1 MEGEVGDSEL
11 KHPGSNHTVKRSRK
25 CLQGGRERGRE
36 VAVHQGDRLSWG
48 GVSNGVWKPWA
59 PCGSGVGHWVGR
71 GAYSLLLLS
80 QR

>member
-36 VAVHQGDRLSWG
+36 VAVHQGDRLS
-48 GVSNGVWKPWA
+48 
-59 PCGSGVGHWVGR
+59 
-71 GAYSLLLLS
+71 
-80 QR
+80 